1 MNDLISRAAA
11 IATLETWRPH
21 WDGTE
26 HIVSALAA
34 LPAASQPEAEPVA
47 WDTQQ
52 VALAIGAMVEEWYD
66 GNWRDHLPLHLIEKR
81 LSRYTTPAPVVPAEG
96 LDAEHLV
103 AAWLA
108 ETENFASRH
117 ERLMDDILAECDLAP
132 WLHAACQVGIDA
144 ALRAQQPAAPV
155 SGVTVK
161 PLVWTLVPDREPDY
175 PRWSADTGLGKTYTV
190 FKAWWGAEEKW
201 GFIGVDGFYHSETEA
216 KAAAQANHEAR
227 ILAAL
232 DGSGV
237 TVQEAARVLLDRLQY
252 SSESDFLDAMQ
263 QVMPTEQ
270 TACLYAGLTA
280 ALSALEGK

>member
-47 WDTQQ
+47 WYTDDYLQDKSATTWDVN
-52 VALAIGAMVEEWYD
+52 VAD
-66 GNWRDHLPLHLIEKR
+66 RWRAKGWSVWPL
-81 LSRYTTPAPVVPAEG
+81 YTRPTPAPVVPAEG

-280 ALSALEGK
+280 ALSALEGT